1 MIPVEVDMFVKANTT
16 VSKTGSRKKIKAAII
31 AGERNPMPSIRD
43 VIGGISLITVAEV
56 RKTAPRRFYKLTNN

>member
-1 MIPVEVDMFVKANTT
+1 MIPVEVDMLVKANTT

-43 VIGGISLITVAEV
+43 VIGGMSLITVAEV

>member
-1 MIPVEVDMFVKANTT
+1 MIPVEVDMLVKANTT

>member
-1 MIPVEVDMFVKANTT
+1 VKANTT

-43 VIGGISLITVAEV
+43 VIGGMSLITVAEV

>member
-43 VIGGISLITVAEV
+43 VIGGMSLITVAEV